1 MNVYYLFTKM
11 MFNKSILTDDIS
23 LVLIDLIKI
32 AVAPATKMLGCQRS
46 LGFEDV
52 NIFKDE

>member
-1 MNVYYLFTKM
+1 MNVYHLFTKM
-11 MFNKSILTDDIS
+11 MFNQSILTDDIS

-32 AVAPATKMLGCQRS
+32 AVAPATKMVGCQRS

-52 NIFKDE
+52 NIFKVE